1 MPATRRQKYVVG
13 IGSQRAGSTL
23 LAQLLDD
30 CTPVYI
36 HPQKELHYF
45 DTVAGNRPLD
55 WLRDY
60 LETNQ
65 RIAEQR
71 SAGLAGLAR
80 QAGRRVRDAGR
91 TVSGRGEV
99 VRASRIRER
108 NQRHTTELILSCASA
123 EDLARIPYVD
133 LFAPAAGTY
142 PMVGE
147 ITPEYQLLDGTG
159 VARMRAVVGADARI
173 ILLRRDPVRRILSSF
188 VLLRGYLKSGEVEA
202 SQLDEEGLLDMI
214 EEDGLFIRQQYA
226 FSDYDTAA
234 RRYRE
239 YFDNVLEIEMA
250 DLIAGDDAVRQGLAH
265 LLGVHIDRRRY
276 TRAVSTRFNSFGD
289 PRFSDELVSA
299 VERGFADYLNG
310 ASD

>member
-1 MPATRRQKYVVG
+1 
-13 IGSQRAGSTL
+13 
-23 LAQLLDD
+23 
-30 CTPVYI
+30 
-36 HPQKELHYF
+36 
-45 DTVAGNRPLD
+45 
-55 WLRDY
+55 
-60 LETNQ
+60 
-65 RIAEQR
+65 
-71 SAGLAGLAR
+71 
-80 QAGRRVRDAGR
+80 
-91 TVSGRGEV
+91 
-99 VRASRIRER
+99 
-108 NQRHTTELILSCASA
+108 
-123 EDLARIPYVD
+123 
-133 LFAPAAGTY
+133 
-142 PMVGE
+142 
-147 ITPEYQLLDGTG
+147 
-159 VARMRAVVGADARI
+159 MRAVVGADARI

-276 TRAVSTRFNSFGD
+276 ARLVSTRFNSFGD

-299 VERGFADYLNG
+299 VERGFADYLDG

>member
-1 MPATRRQKYVVG
+1 MPAARRQKYLVG

-23 LAQLLDD
+23 LAHLLDE

-45 DTVAGNRPLD
+45 DTVTGNRPLD
-55 WLRDY
+55 WLREY

-71 SAGLAGLAR
+71 SVGLAGLAR
-80 QAGRRVRDAGR
+80 RAGRRVRDTGR
-91 TVSGRGEV
+91 TLTG
-99 VRASRIRER
+99 RASVVQASRVRER
-108 NQRHTTELILSCASA
+108 NQRWTTEMVLSCASA

-142 PMVGE
+142 SMVGE
-147 ITPEYQLLDGTG
+147 ITPEYQLLDDTG
-159 VARMRAVVGADARI
+159 VARMRAVIGSDARI
-173 ILLRRDPVRRILSSF
+173 ILLRREPVARILSSF
-188 VLLRGYLKSGEVEA
+188 VLLRGYLSSGEVEA
-202 SQLDEEGLLDMI
+202 SQLDEEGLLEMI

-226 FSDYDTAA
+226 FSDYDTAS

-250 DLIAGDDAVRQGLAH
+250 DLIAGDDAVRKSLAD
-265 LLGVHIDRRRY
+265 LLGVHIDKRRY
-276 TRAVSTRFNSFGD
+276 ARTVSTRVNSFGD
-289 PRFSDELVSA
+289 PRFSEELVSA
-299 VERGFADYLNG
+299 VERGFADYLNNG
-310 ASD
+310 NR